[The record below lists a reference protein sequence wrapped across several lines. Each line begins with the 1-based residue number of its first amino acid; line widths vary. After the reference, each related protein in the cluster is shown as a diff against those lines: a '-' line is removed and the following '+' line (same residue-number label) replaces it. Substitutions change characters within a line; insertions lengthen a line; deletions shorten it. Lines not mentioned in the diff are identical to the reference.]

1 MPRRRRWWVS
11 RNERT
16 PTRPPRGD
24 RTEKARTSAAF
35 SPTAPSAVETTAA
48 THIAATSATRRP
60 RHLDPAGTLPTRRR
74 DPPRPGSTVGPRS
87 RPWVNNRIALSLH
100 APSDPLPTQG
110 GGGVARA
117 AVRVPVAVQVTD
129 EMQRPDAFSLFINIR
144 LGRGGARPAW
154 EDGRTSG
161 RTHDAR
167 RKTPIPALEGR
178 PPVWLSIGYCIAGRW
193 ERRRGKYS

>member
-1 MPRRRRWWVS
+1 MPRRRRWWGVS

-60 RHLDPAGTLPTRRR
+60 RHLDPKGTLPTRRR
-74 DPPRPGSTVGPRS
+74 DPARPGSTVGPRS

-100 APSDPLPTQG
+100 APGDPLPTQG

-117 AVRVPVAVQVTD
+117 AVRVPVAVQVT
-129 EMQRPDAFSLFINIR
+129 EQCTVPTLFLFLFIYDSAEEV
-144 LGRGGARPAW
+144 RGPP
-154 EDGRTSG
+154 GRTVG
-161 RTHDAR
+161 HPVGHMTHVEKR
-167 RKTPIPALEGR
+167 RYQR
-178 PPVWLSIGYCIAGRW
+178 WRVDRRYGYP
-193 ERRRGKYS
+193 